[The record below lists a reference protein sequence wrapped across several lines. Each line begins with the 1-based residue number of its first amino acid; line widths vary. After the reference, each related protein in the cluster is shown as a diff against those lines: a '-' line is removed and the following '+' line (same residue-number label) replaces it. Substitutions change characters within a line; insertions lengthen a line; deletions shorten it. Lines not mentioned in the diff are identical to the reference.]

1 MSVKTRNLNLEEL
14 YQRGEEL
21 RNELNDM
28 TDDEG
33 HLDSDRLRSLND
45 EAVLL
50 DSLISIHGWDEER
63 DARKARI
70 AATADMG
77 GGDQRDDFSTMLFR
91 DEGMK
96 SWFEGGLAGIGSKD
110 NGARAFDFPEGKTID
125 ELLPMPNQ
133 RVTSI
138 NVWGTGG
145 PPTGDPSGTG
155 SLMPVGQPIPPTPRQ
170 ARLFMR
176 DLLPTMNTTLASVP
190 YVRELN
196 PVSLETTGGAGTVT
210 EGATK
215 PVSPLSFSPQNAQP
229 TVIAATLVV
238 SKQMFA
244 DGTAVMAYINQRLPY
259 LIRLKEDQQ
268 FLSGTGTWPD
278 LQGIL
283 NVPGLLTQTAVGT
296 DTAQTVAMA
305 IAQIENQDGAPNA
318 VIFNPTNAWA
328 MFSKRAPTNGTF
340 DAGTPF
346 SSIPL
351 TVWGL
356 PTYRSRVYPA
366 GHCLVGDFQN
376 GGMILDRQQ
385 VSTQVYQER
394 YAEANQTLLIC
405 EERVGIMWFRPDL
418 FCNTVTQ

>member
-1 MSVKTRNLNLEEL
+1 MSTKTRNLNLDEL
-14 YQRGEEL
+14 YTRGEEL
-21 RNELNDM
+21 RGELNDLA
-28 TDDEG
+28 DGEELEPDK
-33 HLDSDRLRSLND
+33 LRSLSN
-45 EAVLL
+45 EVELL
-50 DSLISIHGWDEER
+50 DSLISIQGWDAER
-63 DARKARI
+63 EARQARI

-77 GGDQRDDFSTMLFR
+77 GMDERDGFADLLFR
-91 DEGMK
+91 DESMK
-96 SWFEGGLAGIGSKD
+96 TWFEGGLAGIGSKD
-110 NGARAFDFPEGKTID
+110 NGARALDFPEGKTIAD
-125 ELLPMPNQ
+125 LLPLPGQ
-133 RVTSI
+133 RVSSN
-138 NVWGTGG
+138 NVWG
-145 PPTGDPSGTG
+145 PSGPMTDPGTG
-155 SLMPVGQPIPPTPRQ
+155 TVGLNPVGQPIPPVPRQ

-196 PVSLETTGGAGTVT
+196 PVSLETTGGAGTVA
-210 EGATK
+210 EGANK

-268 FLSGTGTWPD
+268 FLTGTGTWPD
-278 LQGIL
+278 IQGIL
-283 NVPGLLTQTAVGT
+283 NVPGLLSQAAVNA
-296 DTAQTVAMA
+296 DTAQTIAQA
-305 IAQIENQDGAPNA
+305 IAQIEGQDGAPNA
-318 VIFNPTNAWA
+318 VIFNPANAWS
-328 MFSKRAPTNGTF
+328 MFSKRAPTTGGF

-346 SSIPL
+346 SAIPL

-376 GGMILDRQQ
+376 GGMILDRQM

-394 YAEANQTLLIC
+394 YAEANQTLLVC